1 MGRKGL
7 NKSGETVISQSDGD
21 EVKRSISIQTDPLVN
36 LSIKSK
42 TTQTKWLPIVTE
54 KKTVS
59 TQTTIEDYWEFEVD
73 VDESKGDI
81 ILETK
86 HDLGSFSAIPT
97 APDQDYEMSQSETE
111 SECESVNEEI
121 PAINEKETVLSND
134 KPHCKQL
141 KLIVFEEAIFNAFQY
156 CFKCG
161 SKCRV
166 FTKNRVGSLCS
177 ICVSCSMDSK
187 HNFSWSTGPIL
198 NHLPVFHLLIASSV
212 LCCGME
218 ASKVLR
224 LFHSLNIP
232 CIKRREL
239 SNLLTAY
246 AIPAVVTVWKK
257 EQENHLDNVR
267 GQSIVIASDMRVDS
281 PGHSGLL
288 GSGSSLDLTRNVILD
303 TQIVKVTH
311 FKIVIKYICLLS
323 TFSSTMN
330 YFKKGGSFSCI
341 TDLLN
346 RYFLIMVCCSTE
358 Y

>member
-7 NKSGETVISQSDGD
+7 DTGETVKISTTQSDGD

-59 TQTTIEDYWEFEVD
+59 TQTTIEDYWEFEAD
-73 VDESKGDI
+73 VEKSKED

-86 HDLGSFSAIPT
+86 HDLGSFSAVPT
-97 APDQDYEMSQSETE
+97 APDQDYEMPQSETE

-121 PAINEKETVLSND
+121 PAINEKEKVLSND

-166 FTKNRVGSLCS
+166 FTKNQVGSLCS
-177 ICVSCSMDSK
+177 ICVSCSMDLK

-218 ASKVLR
+218 ASKVLH

-232 CIKRREL
+232 CIKRR
-239 SNLLTAY
+239 AF
-246 AIPAVVTVWKK
+246 
-257 EQENHLDNVR
+257 
-267 GQSIVIASDMRVDS
+267 QSPYCIWNPCSC
-281 PGHSGLL
+281 HSMEKR
-288 GSGSSLDLTRNVILD
+288 TR
-303 TQIVKVTH
+303 KP
-311 FKIVIKYICLLS
+311 S
-323 TFSSTMN
+323 
-330 YFKKGGSFSCI
+330 
-341 TDLLN
+341 
-346 RYFLIMVCCSTE
+346 
-358 Y
+358 